1 MIKFYYIFSTRKYN
15 LMFSNNFP
23 FSYLIKFYFI
33 DDVSNGAMN
42 FVMWD
47 VDILGETADVKYYEL
62 HSGN

>member
-1 MIKFYYIFSTRKYN
+1 
-15 LMFSNNFP
+15 
-23 FSYLIKFYFI
+23 
-33 DDVSNGAMN
+33 MN

>member
-1 MIKFYYIFSTRKYN
+1 MGATV
-15 LMFSNNFP
+15 
-23 FSYLIKFYFI
+23 KFYFTDAI
-33 DDVSNGAMN
+33 NNGAMN